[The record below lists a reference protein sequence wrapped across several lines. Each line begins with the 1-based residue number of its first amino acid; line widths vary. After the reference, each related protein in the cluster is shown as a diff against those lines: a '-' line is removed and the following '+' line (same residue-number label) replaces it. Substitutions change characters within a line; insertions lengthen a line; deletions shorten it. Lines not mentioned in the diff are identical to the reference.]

1 MVILCAIGLRRGPQL
16 LQRLTLLRG
25 SEEDLLLVHVI
36 DAAPRQ
42 GWEQTPRPL
51 HPGPHPHAERDRYM
65 NEAEIRSGEAILAE
79 AQAEALRLGWTA
91 AVRLERG
98 NPERVLVQI
107 AQEIGAILLV
117 EFARELPEGHPIVG
131 PPSVGHTAR
140 FVLDH
145 ASCPVLLL
153 R

>member
-1 MVILCAIGLRRGPQL
+1 MMIVCAIGLRRGPQL
-16 LQRLTLLRG
+16 LQRLTPLRESG
-25 SEEDLLLVHVI
+25 EDLLLVHVI

-42 GWEQTPRPL
+42 GWEQTLHPL
-51 HPGPHPHAERDRYM
+51 HLGPHPRPERDRHM
-65 NEAEIRSGEAILAE
+65 NEAEIRSGETILAE
-79 AQAEALRLGWTA
+79 AQAEAQRLGWTA

-98 NPERVLVQI
+98 NPEQVLVQV
-107 AQEIGAILLV
+107 AQEIGATLLV
-117 EFARELPEGHPIVG
+117 EFARELPEGHPIIG

-145 ASCPVLLL
+145 APCPVLLL